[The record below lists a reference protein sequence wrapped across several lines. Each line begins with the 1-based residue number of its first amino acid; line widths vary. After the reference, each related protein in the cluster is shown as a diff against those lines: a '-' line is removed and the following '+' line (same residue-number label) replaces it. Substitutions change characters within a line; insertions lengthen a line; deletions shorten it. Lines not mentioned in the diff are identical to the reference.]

1 MGIFAGISRLGDGVA
16 ADSLTRLRE
25 LIVYLAQRSTDDP
38 RFGRVKLAKL
48 LFFCDFGAYS
58 AFGEPITG
66 ARYRKK
72 PHGPLAD
79 EELLALRDLRDSGA
93 INIEEVGV
101 YMYTQKRIVARRDP
115 DISWLTPDQHTLID
129 EVLKRH
135 RDDDA
140 TDLSN
145 LSHTFPGWS
154 LASMNEVIPYHTV
167 FISREGPTQADLD
180 WAEGIVRER
189 ALA

>member
-1 MGIFAGISRLGDGVA
+1 MAK
-16 ADSLTRLRE
+16 LRE
-25 LIVYLAQRSTDDP
+25 LIVYLAQRSVDDA

-58 AFGEPITG
+58 EFGEPITG
-66 ARYRKK
+66 ACYRKK

-79 EELLALRDLRDSGA
+79 EELLALRDLKDSGSVSV
-93 INIEEVGV
+93 EEVGV
-101 YMYTQKRIVARRDP
+101 YMYTQKRIVARRDA
-115 DISWLTPDQHTLID
+115 DISWLTPAQHALID
-129 EVLKRH
+129 EVLERH
-135 RDDDA
+135 QDDDA

-145 LSHTFPGWS
+145 LSHTFPGWG
-154 LASMNEVIPYHTV
+154 LTSMNEVIPYHTV
-167 FISREGPTQADLD
+167 FISREGPSQADID